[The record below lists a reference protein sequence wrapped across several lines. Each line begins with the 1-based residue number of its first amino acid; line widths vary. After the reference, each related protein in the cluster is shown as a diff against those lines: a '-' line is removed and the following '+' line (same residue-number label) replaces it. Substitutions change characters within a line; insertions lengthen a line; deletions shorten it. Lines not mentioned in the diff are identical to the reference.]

1 MTDQEIAAVATRNT
15 ARAREVL
22 QATKIVPLWES
33 IGATVNP
40 VGSFSM
46 GLLVKHLDLDFH
58 LYTPAIEIEKDFSV
72 MGRLA
77 AHPSIR
83 RIEYGNLL
91 ATEERCLE
99 WHAWYEA
106 DDGELWQL
114 DMIHIER
121 GSRYDGY
128 FERQARRIAAALTD
142 ERRSTILRLK
152 WETPEQE
159 KIAGIEYYQAVIRDG
174 IRDYDSFMKW
184 RQEHPLT
191 GVVEWMP

>member
-1 MTDQEIAAVATRNT
+1 MIPQEIMETALRNT
-15 ARAREVL
+15 ENAH
-22 QATKIVPLWES
+22 QIIQKTGIIKLWES

-40 VGSFSM
+40 VGSLSM
-46 GLLVKHLDLDFH
+46 ELLVKHLDIDLH
-58 LYTPAIEIEKDFSV
+58 LYTPTIEIGKDFSV
-72 MGRLA
+72 MSRLA
-77 AHPSIR
+77 ALPSIR
-83 RIEYGNLL
+83 KIEYGNLL

-106 DDGELWQL
+106 DDGEIWQL

-142 ERRSTILRLK
+142 ETRNTILRLK
-152 WETPEQE
+152 WETPEEE

-174 IRDYDSFMKW
+174 VRDYDSFMKW
-184 RQEHPLT
+184 RMEHPLT

>member
-1 MTDQEIAAVATRNT
+1 METALRNT
-15 ARAREVL
+15 ENAH
-22 QATKIVPLWES
+22 QIIQKTGIIKLWES

-40 VGSFSM
+40 VGSLSM
-46 GLLVKHLDLDFH
+46 ELLVKHLDIDLH
-58 LYTPAIEIEKDFSV
+58 LYTPTIEIGKDFSV
-72 MGRLA
+72 MSRLA
-77 AHPSIR
+77 ALPSIR
-83 RIEYGNLL
+83 KIEYGNLL

-106 DDGELWQL
+106 DDGEIWQL

-142 ERRSTILRLK
+142 ETRNTILRLK
-152 WETPEQE
+152 WETPEEE

-174 IRDYDSFMKW
+174 VRDYDSFMKW
-184 RQEHPLT
+184 RMEHPLT

>member
-1 MTDQEIAAVATRNT
+1 M
-15 ARAREVL
+15 
-22 QATKIVPLWES
+22 S
-33 IGATVNP
+33 
-40 VGSFSM
+40 
-46 GLLVKHLDLDFH
+46 
-58 LYTPAIEIEKDFSV
+58 
-72 MGRLA
+72 RLA
-77 AHPSIR
+77 ALPSIR
-83 RIEYGNLL
+83 KIEYGNLL

-106 DDGELWQL
+106 DNGEVWQL

-142 ERRSTILRLK
+142 ETRNTILRLK
-152 WETPEQE
+152 WETPEEE

-174 IRDYDSFMKW
+174 VRDYDSFMKW
-184 RQEHPLT
+184 RKEHPLT

>member
-1 MTDQEIAAVATRNT
+1 MIPQEIMETALRNT
-15 ARAREVL
+15 ENAHQIIQRTGVI
-22 QATKIVPLWES
+22 KLWES

-40 VGSFSM
+40 VGSLSM
-46 GLLVKHLDLDFH
+46 ELLVKHLDIDLH
-58 LYTPAIEIEKDFSV
+58 LYTPTIEIGKDFSV
-72 MGRLA
+72 MSRLA
-77 AHPSIR
+77 ALPSIR
-83 RIEYGNLL
+83 KIEYGNLL

-106 DDGELWQL
+106 DNGEVWQL

-142 ERRSTILRLK
+142 ETRNTILRLK
-152 WETPEQE
+152 WETPEEE

-174 IRDYDSFMKW
+174 VRDYDSFMKW
-184 RQEHPLT
+184 RKEHPLT

>member
-1 MTDQEIAAVATRNT
+1 METALRNT
-15 ARAREVL
+15 ENAHQIIQKTGVI
-22 QATKIVPLWES
+22 KLWES

-40 VGSFSM
+40 VGSLSM
-46 GLLVKHLDLDFH
+46 ELLVKHLDIDLH
-58 LYTPAIEIEKDFSV
+58 LYTPTIEIGKDFSV
-72 MGRLA
+72 MSRLA
-77 AHPSIR
+77 ALPSIR
-83 RIEYGNLL
+83 KIEYGNLL

-106 DDGELWQL
+106 DDGEIWQL

-142 ERRSTILRLK
+142 ETRNTILRLK
-152 WETPEQE
+152 WETPEEE

-174 IRDYDSFMKW
+174 VRDYDSFMKW
-184 RQEHPLT
+184 RKEHPLT

>member
-1 MTDQEIAAVATRNT
+1 METALRNT
-15 ARAREVL
+15 ENAHQIIQRTGVI
-22 QATKIVPLWES
+22 KLWES

-40 VGSFSM
+40 VGSLSM
-46 GLLVKHLDLDFH
+46 ELLVKHLDIDLH
-58 LYTPAIEIEKDFSV
+58 LYTPTIEIGKDFSV
-72 MGRLA
+72 MSRLA
-77 AHPSIR
+77 ALPSIR
-83 RIEYGNLL
+83 KIEYGNLL

-106 DDGELWQL
+106 DNGEVWQL

-142 ERRSTILRLK
+142 ETRNTILRLK
-152 WETPEQE
+152 WETPEEE

-174 IRDYDSFMKW
+174 VRDYDSFMKW
-184 RQEHPLT
+184 RKEHPLT

>member
-1 MTDQEIAAVATRNT
+1 MTDHEIATAAARNT
-15 ARAREVL
+15 ARARKVL

-58 LYTPAIEIEKDFSV
+58 LYTPTIEIEKDFSV

-128 FERQARRIAAALTD
+128 FERQARRIVAALTD
-142 ERRSTILRLK
+142 ERRNTILRLK

-174 IRDYDSFMKW
+174 IRDYDSFTKW

>member
-1 MTDQEIAAVATRNT
+1 METALRNT
-15 ARAREVL
+15 ENAHQIIQKTGVI
-22 QATKIVPLWES
+22 KLWES

-40 VGSFSM
+40 VGSLSM
-46 GLLVKHLDLDFH
+46 ELLVKHLDIDLH
-58 LYTPAIEIEKDFSV
+58 LYTPTIEIGKDFSV
-72 MGRLA
+72 MSRLA
-77 AHPSIR
+77 ALPSIR
-83 RIEYGNLL
+83 KIEYGNLL

-99 WHAWYEA
+99 WHAWYKA
-106 DDGELWQL
+106 DNGEVWQL

-142 ERRSTILRLK
+142 ETRNTILRLK
-152 WETPEQE
+152 WETPEEE

-174 IRDYDSFMKW
+174 VRDYDSFMKW
-184 RQEHPLT
+184 RMEHPLT

>member
-1 MTDQEIAAVATRNT
+1 MIPQEIMETALRNT
-15 ARAREVL
+15 ENAHQIIQKTGVI
-22 QATKIVPLWES
+22 KLWES

-40 VGSFSM
+40 VGSLSM
-46 GLLVKHLDLDFH
+46 ELLVKHLDIDLH
-58 LYTPAIEIEKDFSV
+58 LYTPTIEIGKDFSV
-72 MGRLA
+72 MSRLA
-77 AHPSIR
+77 ALPSIR
-83 RIEYGNLL
+83 KIEYGNLL

-106 DDGELWQL
+106 DDGEIWQL

-142 ERRSTILRLK
+142 ETRNTILRLK
-152 WETPEQE
+152 WETPEEE

-174 IRDYDSFMKW
+174 VRDYDSFMKW
-184 RQEHPLT
+184 RMGHPLT

>member
-1 MTDQEIAAVATRNT
+1 MIPQEIMETALRNT
-15 ARAREVL
+15 ENAHQIIQKTGVI
-22 QATKIVPLWES
+22 KLWES

-40 VGSFSM
+40 VGSLSM
-46 GLLVKHLDLDFH
+46 ELLVKHLDIDLH
-58 LYTPAIEIEKDFSV
+58 LYTPTIEIGKDFSV
-72 MGRLA
+72 MSRLA
-77 AHPSIR
+77 ALPSIR
-83 RIEYGNLL
+83 KIEYGNLL

-106 DDGELWQL
+106 DNGEVWQL

-142 ERRSTILRLK
+142 ETRNTILRLK
-152 WETPEQE
+152 WETPEEE

-174 IRDYDSFMKW
+174 VRDYDSFMKW
-184 RQEHPLT
+184 RKEHPLT

>member
-1 MTDQEIAAVATRNT
+1 METALRNT
-15 ARAREVL
+15 ENAHQIIQKTGVI
-22 QATKIVPLWES
+22 KLWES

-40 VGSFSM
+40 VGSLSM
-46 GLLVKHLDLDFH
+46 ELLVKHLDIDLH
-58 LYTPAIEIEKDFSV
+58 LYTPTIEIGKDFSV
-72 MGRLA
+72 MSRLA
-77 AHPSIR
+77 ALPSIR
-83 RIEYGNLL
+83 KIEYGNLL

-106 DDGELWQL
+106 DNGEVWQL

-142 ERRSTILRLK
+142 ETRNTILRLK
-152 WETPEQE
+152 WETPEEE

-174 IRDYDSFMKW
+174 VRDYDSFMKW
-184 RQEHPLT
+184 RKEHPLT
-191 GVVEWMP
+191 GIVEWMP

>member
-1 MTDQEIAAVATRNT
+1 METALRNT
-15 ARAREVL
+15 ENAHQIIQKTGVI
-22 QATKIVPLWES
+22 KLWES

-40 VGSFSM
+40 VGSLSM
-46 GLLVKHLDLDFH
+46 ELLVKHLDIDLH
-58 LYTPAIEIEKDFSV
+58 LYTPTIEIGKDFSV
-72 MGRLA
+72 MSRLA
-77 AHPSIR
+77 ALPSIR
-83 RIEYGNLL
+83 KIEYGNLL

-106 DDGELWQL
+106 DDGEIWQL

-121 GSRYDGY
+121 GSHYDGY

-142 ERRSTILRLK
+142 ETRNTILRLK
-152 WETPEQE
+152 WETPEEE

-174 IRDYDSFMKW
+174 VRDYDSFMKW
-184 RQEHPLT
+184 RMGHPLT

>member
-1 MTDQEIAAVATRNT
+1 MTDQEIAAVAARNT

-58 LYTPAIEIEKDFSV
+58 LYTPTIEIEKDFSV

-128 FERQARRIAAALTD
+128 FERQARRIVAALTD
-142 ERRSTILRLK
+142 ERRNTILRLK

-174 IRDYDSFMKW
+174 IRDYDSFTKW
-184 RQEHPLT
+184 RQQHPLT

>member
-1 MTDQEIAAVATRNT
+1 METALRNT
-15 ARAREVL
+15 ENAH
-22 QATKIVPLWES
+22 QIIQKTGIIKLWES

-40 VGSFSM
+40 VGSLSM
-46 GLLVKHLDLDFH
+46 GLLVKHLDIDFH
-58 LYTPAIEIEKDFSV
+58 LYTPTIEIEKDFSV
-72 MGRLA
+72 MAQLA

-106 DDGELWQL
+106 DNGEIWQL

-128 FERQARRIAAALTD
+128 FERQARRIATALTD
-142 ERRSTILRLK
+142 ETRDTILQLK
-152 WETPEQE
+152 WETPEKE

-174 IRDYDSFMKW
+174 VRDYDSFMKW
-184 RQEHPLT
+184 RKEHPLT

>member
-1 MTDQEIAAVATRNT
+1 METALRNT
-15 ARAREVL
+15 ENAHQIIQKTGVI
-22 QATKIVPLWES
+22 KLWES

-40 VGSFSM
+40 VGSLSM
-46 GLLVKHLDLDFH
+46 ELLVKHLDIDLH
-58 LYTPAIEIEKDFSV
+58 LYTPTIEIGKDFSV
-72 MGRLA
+72 MSRLA
-77 AHPSIR
+77 ALPSIR
-83 RIEYGNLL
+83 KIEYGNLL

-106 DDGELWQL
+106 DDGEIWQL

-142 ERRSTILRLK
+142 ETRNTILRLK
-152 WETPEQE
+152 WETPEEE

-174 IRDYDSFMKW
+174 VRDYDSFMKW
-184 RQEHPLT
+184 RMGHPLT

>member
-1 MTDQEIAAVATRNT
+1 MIPQEIMETALRNT
-15 ARAREVL
+15 ENAHQIIQKTGVI
-22 QATKIVPLWES
+22 KLWES

-40 VGSFSM
+40 VGSLSM
-46 GLLVKHLDLDFH
+46 ELLVKHLDIDLH
-58 LYTPAIEIEKDFSV
+58 LYTPTIEIGKDFSV
-72 MGRLA
+72 MSRLA
-77 AHPSIR
+77 ALPSIR
-83 RIEYGNLL
+83 KIEYGNLL

-106 DDGELWQL
+106 DNGEVWQL

-142 ERRSTILRLK
+142 ETRNTILRLK
-152 WETPEQE
+152 WETPEEE

-174 IRDYDSFMKW
+174 VRDYDSFMKW
-184 RQEHPLT
+184 RMGHPLT

>member
-1 MTDQEIAAVATRNT
+1 METALRNT
-15 ARAREVL
+15 ENAHQIIQKTGVI
-22 QATKIVPLWES
+22 KLWES

-40 VGSFSM
+40 VGSLSM
-46 GLLVKHLDLDFH
+46 ELLVKHLDIDLH
-58 LYTPAIEIEKDFSV
+58 LYTPTIEIGKDFSV
-72 MGRLA
+72 MSRLA
-77 AHPSIR
+77 ALPSIR
-83 RIEYGNLL
+83 KIEYGNLL

-106 DDGELWQL
+106 DNGEVWQL

-142 ERRSTILRLK
+142 ETRNTILRLK
-152 WETPEQE
+152 WETPEEE

-174 IRDYDSFMKW
+174 VRDYDSFMKW
-184 RQEHPLT
+184 RMGHPLT